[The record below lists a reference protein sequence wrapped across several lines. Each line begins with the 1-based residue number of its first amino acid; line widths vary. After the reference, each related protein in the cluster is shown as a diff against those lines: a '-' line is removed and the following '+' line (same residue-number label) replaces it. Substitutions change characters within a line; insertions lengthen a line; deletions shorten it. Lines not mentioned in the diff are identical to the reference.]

1 MTKKVV
7 ESTLL
12 ICWEA
17 EQIESR
23 LPAVVPVCQGRKTT
37 WLRAWLP
44 ENVHISQWAC
54 VSKRVLCQL
63 SRMMCYS
70 LSWKCSYLCLSSFF
84 NLEAWNK
91 SFKLISDIVHTLI
104 FFKEQNSVWE
114 PNKRRPTWFLPTHKR
129 TKKTCSK
136 RNTKPPSPAS
146 QHFIK
151 DIFDVIQNNVYLS
164 YVYPSCVYEFST
176 YAACIGVR
184 GLHLCGRVSAE
195 LSKYKNWKHGSQGMV
210 YEEIATAHYSQ

>member
-1 MTKKVV
+1 MSMTKKVA
-7 ESTLL
+7 ENTLL

-23 LPAVVPVCQGRKTT
+23 LAAVVPVCQGRKTT

-54 VSKRVLCQL
+54 VNKRVLCQL

-70 LSWKCSYLCLSSFF
+70 LSWKRSYLCLSSFF

-104 FFKEQNSVWE
+104 FFLNNKIRCGSQTKEG
-114 PNKRRPTWFLPTHKR
+114 P
-129 TKKTCSK
+129 
-136 RNTKPPSPAS
+136 
-146 QHFIK
+146 
-151 DIFDVIQNNVYLS
+151 
-164 YVYPSCVYEFST
+164 
-176 YAACIGVR
+176 
-184 GLHLCGRVSAE
+184 
-195 LSKYKNWKHGSQGMV
+195 HGSFQHTNAQKKPVQREMLNLPLPHHNTSSRTSLMSSKTMFIFPMCTPAV
-210 YEEIATAHYSQ
+210 FMSFPRMLHA